1 MNVGVFLGSFSFLVS
16 DSWEE
21 FIVVEI
27 VGGSDVSFNC
37 ILWWVVE
44 LDGCRNDFFLEDYIV
59 IYENEI
65 NIVVVWSTRFFCFE
79 VGEDGVVYYLVDVGS
94 GLILFWF
101 FYYY

>member
-65 NIVVVWSTRFFCFE
+65 NIVVV
-79 VGEDGVVYYLVDVGS
+79 
-94 GLILFWF
+94 
-101 FYYY
+101 